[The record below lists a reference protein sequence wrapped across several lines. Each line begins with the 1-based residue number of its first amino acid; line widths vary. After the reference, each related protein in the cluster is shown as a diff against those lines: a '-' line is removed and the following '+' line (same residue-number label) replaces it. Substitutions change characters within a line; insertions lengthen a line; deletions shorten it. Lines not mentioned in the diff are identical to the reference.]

1 MSEYEIWSVMNSGL
15 IANAIYGA
23 SVFFILWVAFRA
35 ANQVRAEGSNVVI
48 KSLVTLFGLGVI
60 LNGLVVSSILE
71 NLLQNTAYSLSQLD
85 SISAASQSFVDFYGT
100 GAAAEAG
107 NIFDANPIMLVW
119 WLVVTIIIMG
129 RIWTKN

>member
-35 ANQVRAEGSNVVI
+35 ANQVKSEGSNVVI

-107 NIFDANPIMLVW
+107 NIFGANPIMLVW

>member
-107 NIFDANPIMLVW
+107 NIFGANPIMLFW

>member
-48 KSLVTLFGLGVI
+48 KSLVTLFGLFF
-60 LNGLVVSSILE
+60 N
-71 NLLQNTAYSLSQLD
+71 
-85 SISAASQSFVDFYGT
+85 ISARVLRDSDLSKSSSFFS
-100 GAAAEAG
+100 A
-107 NIFDANPIMLVW
+107 L
-119 WLVVTIIIMG
+119 
-129 RIWTKN
+129 

>member
-85 SISAASQSFVDFYGT
+85 SISAASLSFVDFYGT

-107 NIFDANPIMLVW
+107 NIFGANPIMLVW

>member
-1 MSEYEIWSVMNSGL
+1 MSEYERWSVMNSGL

-107 NIFDANPIMLVW
+107 NIFGANPIMLVW

>member
-35 ANQVRAEGSNVVI
+35 ANQVRSEGSNVVI

-85 SISAASQSFVDFYGT
+85 SISAASQSFVNFYGT

-107 NIFDANPIMLVW
+107 NIFGANPIMLVW

>member
-35 ANQVRAEGSNVVI
+35 ANQVRAEESNVVI

-107 NIFDANPIMLVW
+107 NIFGANPIMLVW

>member
-35 ANQVRAEGSNVVI
+35 ANQVRAEGSNIVI

-71 NLLQNTAYSLSQLD
+71 SLLQNTAYSLSQLD
-85 SISAASQSFVDFYGT
+85 SISAASQSFVNFYGT

-107 NIFDANPIMLVW
+107 NIFGANPIMLVW

>member
-85 SISAASQSFVDFYGT
+85 SISAASQSFVNFYGT

-107 NIFDANPIMLVW
+107 NIFGANPIMLVW

>member
-1 MSEYEIWSVMNSGL
+1 MNSGL

-35 ANQVRAEGSNVVI
+35 ANQVRSEGSNVVI

-107 NIFDANPIMLVW
+107 NIFGANPIMLVW